1 MTADWTAG
9 YVTDVAY
16 TTGYYG
22 ELNPFRASLP
32 LATAGFDAPRIR
44 TACEL
49 GFGQG
54 LSVALHAAAQPGVEW
69 WGTDFNPAQAANAR
83 ALAEAAGATAH
94 LFDQSFAEFCA
105 RADLPD
111 FDFIAMHGTW
121 SWVSDENRKVLADF
135 VRRKLRL
142 GGVLFMS
149 YNAQPA
155 WAASIPLRHLMK
167 MHADIMGAPGQG
179 TVAKID
185 EALGFIDR
193 LFATE
198 PRHLGAN
205 PAVAERLAAI
215 KGQNRAY
222 VAHEYMNRDWAPM
235 AFSEVQDWF
244 APAKADF
251 ACSAEILDQIAPL
264 HLKADQIALLAEIP
278 DRTLRETARDFC
290 INRQFRR
297 DYWMRGLRR
306 APLPEQQARLQ
317 AERVVLT
324 TPRAFVGK
332 TVTGAQAQMTLA
344 PEVYDPIL
352 DLLADHRPRNLGELQ
367 QALAD
372 RIAGSELVT
381 AVMVLVGQGSVASA
395 VSETDIAAAT
405 PRCIAVNRASMLRA
419 QATEDVGVLACP
431 VTGGGLSGGR
441 FQQLFALAAT
451 SGKGEPADWAAF
463 VWEIMKSQKRRVLR
477 DGAPIASEAD
487 NLAALV
493 DQARS
498 FEQTTLPMWRALGMV

>member
-9 YVTDVAY
+9 YVTDVTY

-22 ELNPFRASLP
+22 ELNPFRTRLP
-32 LATAGFDAPRIR
+32 LTTAGFDAPQIR

-54 LSVALHAAAQPGVEW
+54 LSVALHAAAQPGVQW

-83 ALAEAAGATAH
+83 ALAEAAGVEAH
-94 LFDQSFAEFCA
+94 LFDQSFEEFCT
-105 RADLPD
+105 RDDLPD

-121 SWVSDENRKVLADF
+121 SWVSDENREILADF

-167 MHADIMGAPGQG
+167 LHADIMGAPGQG

-185 EALGFIDR
+185 EAIGFIDK

-198 PRHLGAN
+198 PHHLAAN

-235 AFSEVQDWF
+235 AFAEVEERL
-244 APAKADF
+244 AKAKADF
-251 ACSAEILDQIAPL
+251 ACSAEILDQIAQL
-264 HLKADQIALLAEIP
+264 HLKADQIALLGEIP
-278 DRTLRETARDFC
+278 NRTLRETARDFC

-306 APLPEQQARLQ
+306 LAPVEQQARLR
-317 AERVVLT
+317 AERLVLIV
-324 TPRAFVGK
+324 PRAQVAK
-332 TVTGAQAQMTLA
+332 TVTGSQAQMTLA

-352 DLLADHRPRNLGELQ
+352 DLFADHKPKTVGEIE
-367 QALAD
+367 QALAG
-372 RIAGSELVT
+372 RIAGSEVIT
-381 AVMVLVGQGSVASA
+381 ALMVLMGQGSLATA
-395 VSETDIAAAT
+395 ASETEIAQAK
-405 PRCIAVNRASMLRA
+405 PRCLMVNRQSMERA
-419 QATEDVGVLACP
+419 QASEDVGVLACP
-431 VTGGGLSGGR
+431 VTGGGLAGGR
-441 FQQLFALAAT
+441 FHQLFGLAAT
-451 SGKGEPADWAAF
+451 TTKGKPADWAAF
-463 VWEIMKSQKRRVLR
+463 VWQIMKSQNRRVLR
-477 DGAPIASEAD
+477 DGKPIASDAD

-493 DQARS
+493 SQAET
-498 FEQTTLPMWRALGMV
+498 FEATTLPMWRALGIV

>member
-9 YVTDVAY
+9 YVTDVVY

-22 ELNPFRASLP
+22 ELNPFRAQLP
-32 LATAGFDAPRIR
+32 LTTAGFDAPKIR

-49 GFGQG
+49 GFGMG
-54 LSVALHAAAQPGVEW
+54 LSVAIHAAAQPGVEW
-69 WGTDFNPAQAANAR
+69 WGTDFNPTQAANAR
-83 ALAEAAGATAH
+83 ALVEAAGAEAH
-94 LFDQSFAEFCA
+94 LFDQSFEEFCT
-105 RADLPD
+105 RDDLPE

-121 SWVSDENRKVLADF
+121 SWVSDENRTILRDF

-167 MHADIMGAPGQG
+167 VHADTMGAPGQG

-185 EALGFIDR
+185 NAIAFIDR

-198 PRHLGAN
+198 PHHLASN

-235 AFSEVQDWF
+235 AFSEVQEWF

-251 ACSAEILDQIAPL
+251 ACSAEILDQIAQL
-264 HLKADQIALLAEIP
+264 HLKADQIALLGEIS

-306 APLPEQQARLQ
+306 PPLAEQQERLR
-317 AERVVLT
+317 AERVVLI
-324 TPRAFVGK
+324 TPRGSVAK
-332 TVTGAQAQMTLA
+332 TVTGSQAQMTLA

-352 DLLADHRPRNLGELQ
+352 DLLADHKPKSIGELEN
-367 QALAD
+367 ALAD
-372 RIAGSELVT
+372 RIAGAEVVT
-381 AVMVLVGQGSVASA
+381 AIMVLVGQGTLATA
-395 VSETDIAAAT
+395 VSDADIAAAKA
-405 PRCIAVNRASMLRA
+405 RCVAVNKASMERA
-419 QATEDVGVLACP
+419 KLSEDVGVLACP
-431 VTGGGLSGGR
+431 TIAGGMPSGR
-441 FQQLFALAAT
+441 FQQLFAYAAT
-451 SGKGEPADWAAF
+451 NDLGKPADWAAF
-463 VWEIMKSQKRRVLR
+463 VWGVMKSQGRRVTR
-477 DGAPIASEAD
+477 DGVPIASDAD

-493 DQARS
+493 AQAET
-498 FEQTTLPMWRALGMV
+498 FEKTTLPMWRALGMI